1 MAKKKDNSQKVV
13 NPAITADAL
22 AENQSNLPSK
32 EVERNSKNAP
42 KQGKNANKKE
52 GRFARFFKKI
62 GRAFKEMWFELKKV
76 TWASFSK
83 ALISTG
89 IVLAI
94 VLIFLLILTG
104 MDALFGF
111 GFESLIGLGGK

>member
-1 MAKKKDNSQKVV
+1 MAKKQDNSPKVV
-13 NPAITADAL
+13 NPAITAETL
-22 AENQSNLPSK
+22 ADNQSNLPSK
-32 EVERNSKNAP
+32 EA
-42 KQGKNANKKE
+42 GKNTPPKKGKNTDKKE
-52 GRFARFFKKI
+52 GGFARFFKKI

-76 TWASFSK
+76 TWSPFNK

-94 VLIFLLILTG
+94 VLIFLLILTA

-111 GFESLIGLGGK
+111 GFESLIGLGGKK

>member
-1 MAKKKDNSQKVV
+1 MAKKKDDSLKVV

-22 AENQSNLPSK
+22 AENQSNLPTK
-32 EVERNSKNAP
+32 EANSNNATP
-42 KQGKNANKKE
+42 KKGKNTNKKE
-52 GRFARFFKKI
+52 NAFVRFFKKI

-76 TWASFSK
+76 TWSPFNK
-83 ALISTG
+83 ALVSTG

-104 MDALFGF
+104 MDALFGW
-111 GFESLIGLGGK
+111 GFRSLIGLGG